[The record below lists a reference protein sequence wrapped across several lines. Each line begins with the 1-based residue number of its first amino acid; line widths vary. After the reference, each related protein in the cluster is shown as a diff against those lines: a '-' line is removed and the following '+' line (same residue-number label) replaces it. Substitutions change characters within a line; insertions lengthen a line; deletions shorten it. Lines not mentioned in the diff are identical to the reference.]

1 MRSSVRQITLKSLKY
16 KTGDA
21 KPILQSSRVF
31 HFHVTV
37 TAPRMRMFTLRSG
50 LCQGDPLAPK
60 GHRLGAGLGRDPG
73 RLRAWRQLSNSWA
86 GALCALLPPPPRPS
100 SSDSPACDP
109 AWTLLA
115 PGSASAGKPPRAAS
129 RPPPPP
135 PCPEPVGM
143 LRLPHSAV
151 PPQAHSVLYLPPVL
165 PSLFLNKGSL
175 SDCCHSALLKS

>member
-1 MRSSVRQITLKSLKY
+1 MTDISNKTPMLLSRTTSSKLNKQPKSIMHPNKSIHVALKHQERLKFSITESMRSSVRQITLKSLKY

-37 TAPRMRMFTLRSG
+37 TAPRTRMFTLRSG

-86 GALCALLPPPPRPS
+86 GALCALLPRPTS
-100 SSDSPACDP
+100 
-109 AWTLLA
+109 TVLL
-115 PGSASAGKPPRAAS
+115 
-129 RPPPPP
+129 
-135 PCPEPVGM
+135 
-143 LRLPHSAV
+143 
-151 PPQAHSVLYLPPVL
+151 
-165 PSLFLNKGSL
+165 
-175 SDCCHSALLKS
+175 